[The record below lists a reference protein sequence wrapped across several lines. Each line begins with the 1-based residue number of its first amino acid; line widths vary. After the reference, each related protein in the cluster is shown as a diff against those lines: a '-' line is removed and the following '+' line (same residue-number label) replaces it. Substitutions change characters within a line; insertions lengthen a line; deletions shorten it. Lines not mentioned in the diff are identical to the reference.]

1 MIHAKERDSDRVKGL
16 REQFRRDLEHLDPN
30 KTWVVD
36 ESGATCSMTRL
47 WGRAPRGERVHD
59 SVPGGHWKVQT
70 IIGALRTDGVGAS
83 LTFEGATDGEAFLTF
98 VKKVLAPKLKA
109 GDVVVLDN
117 LSSHKVA
124 GVSRE
129 IEKCGARLLYLPPYS
144 PDFSPIEPAWSKLK
158 QFLRSAAA
166 RTKEALDQAIADGLR
181 TITSSD
187 ARGYFRKC
195 GYAVT

>member
-1 MIHAKERDSDRVKGL
+1 MIHADERDSERVRAL
-16 REQFRRDLEHLDPN
+16 REQFHRELEHLDAN

-36 ESGATCSMTRL
+36 ESGASCGMTRL
-47 WGRAPRGERVHD
+47 RGRAPQGERVHG

-70 IIGALRTDGVGAS
+70 IVGALRTDGMGAS

-98 VKKVLAPKLKA
+98 VKKILGPKLSA

-129 IEKCGARLLYLPPYS
+129 VEKQGARLLYLPPYS

-166 RTKEALDQAIADGLR
+166 RTKEALEQAIANGLR

-187 ARGYFRKC
+187 ACGYFRKC